1 MSQETSL
8 TIVEQREVTFYD
20 DELLAVRATDGQI
33 YVSFRHLCDS
43 LGINRQSQMK
53 KIREHDV
60 LAEGYKGGVL
70 NTPPSLSGRGGGK
83 QQTGLLRVD
92 MIPMWLTTINPSRV
106 RTDIREKIKQYQREA
121 AKVLWEAFQDG
132 RLTLDQDFDVL
143 LEENTPEVQAYKMA
157 MAVAKMARQQILLRS
172 QLQDH
177 EQRIGSIEAQLGDS
191 LRYISAEQAMHV
203 SQAVK
208 TIALELGKI
217 SKRNEFPGVY
227 GELYRQFKVPS
238 YREVPASQYEE
249 AMNFL
254 RQWYETITDSSSI
267 PF

>member
-1 MSQETSL
+1 MSDQITL
-8 TIVEQREVTFYD
+8 TIVEQREVNFYND
-20 DELLAVRATDGQI
+20 DLLAVRAADGQI

-60 LAEGYKGGVL
+60 LAEAYKGGVI
-70 NTPPSLSGRGGGK
+70 NTPPSASGRGGGK
-83 QQTGLLRVD
+83 QQASLLRVD
-92 MIPMWLTTINPSRV
+92 MIPMWLTTISPSRV
-106 RTDIREKIKQYQREA
+106 REDVRTKIKQYQREA

-132 RLTLDQDFDVL
+132 RLTLDQDFETL
-143 LEENTPEVQAYKMA
+143 LQEDTPEVQAYKMA

-172 QLQDH
+172 QVQDH
-177 EQRIGSIEAQLGDS
+177 ERRIGSLEAQIGDS
-191 LRYISAEQAMHV
+191 ERFISAEQAMHV

-208 TIALELGKI
+208 VIALELGRL

-227 GELYRQFKVPS
+227 GELYRQFRVPS
-238 YREVPASQYEE
+238 YREIPASQYEQ

-254 RQWYETITDSSSI
+254 RQWYETVTDSSDI

>member
-1 MSQETSL
+1 MSKETAL
-8 TIVEQREVTFYD
+8 TIVEQREVLFYD
-20 DELLAVRATDGQI
+20 DELLAVRAADGQI

-53 KIREHDV
+53 KIRDHDV
-60 LAEGYKGGVL
+60 LAEGYKGGVI
-70 NTPPSLSGRGGGK
+70 NTPPSSGGRGGGK
-83 QQTGLLRVD
+83 QQAGLLRVD

-106 RTDIREKIKQYQREA
+106 RVDIREKIKRYQREA
-121 AKVLWEAFQDG
+121 GKVLWEAFQDG
-132 RLTLDQDFDVL
+132 RLSLDQDFDAL

-157 MAVAKMARQQILLRS
+157 MAIAKMARQQILLRS
-172 QLQDH
+172 QVQDH

-191 LRYISAEQAMHV
+191 MRYVTGEQAMHI

-208 TIALELGKI
+208 TIALELGRL

-238 YREVPASQYEE
+238 YREIPSSQYEE

-254 RQWYETITDSSSI
+254 RQWYETLTDNKNI